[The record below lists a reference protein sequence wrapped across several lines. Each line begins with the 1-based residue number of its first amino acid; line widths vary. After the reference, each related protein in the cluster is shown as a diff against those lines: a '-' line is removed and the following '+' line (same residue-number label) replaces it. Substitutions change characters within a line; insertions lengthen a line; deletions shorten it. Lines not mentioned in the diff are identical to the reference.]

1 MSTYPEVPKRA
12 TFPLDSPVHLARTQI
27 FRKHFET
34 SLDRT
39 SDTEGAVQMN
49 RHAAW
54 VGVGVL
60 LLSLSVALVPAM
72 PASAGSHNSKRSH
85 HKSKRASHKGSS
97 TSEFVKLGP
106 LECPKS
112 SIITTAT
119 GTTFKGPNPQN
130 GGTAACIYIDEGS
143 NELNV
148 IYDSPG
154 ESKSKWVAADPSN
167 IGQPASA
174 VSGLG
179 EAAFDTTTYGHAE
192 VDIYESSSEGVAV
205 TLDPYNGANVTP
217 AELTEVVE
225 VGRSLVK
232 LPYPG

>member
-1 MSTYPEVPKRA
+1 MS
-12 TFPLDSPVHLARTQI
+12 
-27 FRKHFET
+27 
-34 SLDRT
+34 
-39 SDTEGAVQMN
+39 

-54 VGVGVL
+54 VGSGVFL
-60 LLSLSVALVPAM
+60 LGLSVALAPATT
-72 PASAGSHNSKRSH
+72 ASAGSHKSKTSP
-85 HKSKRASHKGSS
+85 HKSKRGSS
-97 TSEFVKLGP
+97 KGGSSEFVKVGP

-119 GTTFKGPNPQN
+119 GTTFKGPNSQN
-130 GGTAACIYIDEGS
+130 GGTAACIYQDQGG

-154 ESKSKWVAADPSN
+154 ESKNKWVATDPSN

-179 EAAFDTTTYGHAE
+179 EAAFDTTTLGHAE
-192 VDIYESSSEGVAV
+192 VDIYESSSKEVAV
-205 TLDPYNGANVTP
+205 TLDPSSGASVTP
-217 AELTEVVE
+217 SELTEVLA
-225 VGRSLVK
+225 VGHSLVR